1 MPGVLVLSDGSPS
14 SQYSVRHV
22 ASEFSDSAPPPTPEA
37 QRDTNSGDLPARSGR
52 GPRSPPRI
60 PRHRISILDS
70 IFSFF
75 SATPRKF
82 Q

>member
-1 MPGVLVLSDGSPS
+1 MPGVLVPSDGSPS
-14 SQYSVRHV
+14 SQYGMRHV
-22 ASEFSDSAPPPTPEA
+22 VSEFRDSAPATLEA

-52 GPRSPPRI
+52 GPRWHPRI

-75 SATPRKF
+75 SATPRKL

>member
-1 MPGVLVLSDGSPS
+1 MPGVLVPSDGSPT

-22 ASEFSDSAPPPTPEA
+22 ASEFSDSAPRLRRHNATRTQATSP
-37 QRDTNSGDLPARSGR
+37 RGR
-52 GPRSPPRI
+52 AGAHAAPPRI